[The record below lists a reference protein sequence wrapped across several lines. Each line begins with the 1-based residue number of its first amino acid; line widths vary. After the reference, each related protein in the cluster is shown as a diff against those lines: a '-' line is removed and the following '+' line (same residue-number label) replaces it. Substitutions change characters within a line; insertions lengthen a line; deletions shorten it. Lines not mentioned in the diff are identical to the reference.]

1 MSIAPQITKSHKEQ
15 ENLMDTPTLLELDSQ
30 LAELMR
36 AQTWVE
42 ELSDFY
48 GLADETRFA
57 VQLCMEEALAN
68 VVLHGYRSEPGHPIV
83 IRSWASDRVLYFAI
97 EDKAPPFTPSAPVPT
112 NGDVPANLES
122 ITPGGNGIRL
132 LHRFA
137 GSLAYERLSDG
148 NRLTLGFAT
157 PGSKGVSLLP

>member
-1 MSIAPQITKSHKEQ
+1 
-15 ENLMDTPTLLELDSQ
+15 MDTPPSLLELDSQ
-30 LAELMR
+30 LSELMR
-36 AQTWVE
+36 AQAWIE
-42 ELSDFY
+42 QLADFH
-48 GLADETRFA
+48 GLGDETRFA

-83 IRSWASDRVLYFAI
+83 IRSRVSDGTLYLAI
-97 EDKAPPFTPSAPVPT
+97 EDEAPPFAPSEPAPS

-132 LHRFA
+132 LRRFA

-148 NRLTLGFAT
+148 NRLTLGFAV
-157 PGSKGVSLLP
+157 SLNKGVSV